1 MTSVADPPS
10 DLPPTEGS
18 QRSAPAVTETDRADV
33 NWIAVQAVL
42 RRDLTAVA
50 RSKAVVLPM
59 LLVPLLLLVLL
70 PMSVGLAANGGAL
83 DVDRFLELLP
93 GRLAHPILALP
104 EHERLVILVLGYL
117 LAPLFLIVP
126 LMVSA
131 VLAGDAFAGEKERK
145 TLESILHLPVRDKD
159 LYVAKLLAGFLP
171 SVAVSWIGFALFCVV
186 ANASAWPT
194 MERIFL
200 PTWLWAI
207 VILWI
212 SPAVAAVGLGI
223 MVRVSVRV
231 NNTQEAQQ
239 LGGAVVLPLVILAVG
254 QTTGLL
260 LAGATTAFVTGAV
273 IWAIALWLNVSG
285 ARAFT
290 RDRMASRL

>member
-1 MTSVADPPS
+1 MTEPQLAPS
-10 DLPPTEGS
+10 TRTQIDWTAV
-18 QRSAPAVTETDRADV
+18 RS
-33 NWIAVQAVL
+33 VL
-42 RRDLTAVA
+42 RKDLTAVV

-70 PMSVGLAANGGAL
+70 PMSVGLAANGGQLSA
-83 DVDRFLELLP
+83 DRFLDLLP
-93 GRLAHPILALP
+93 GGLADPILALP
-104 EHERLVILVLGYL
+104 ENERLVVLVLGYL
-117 LAPLFLIVP
+117 VAPLFLIVP

-145 TLESILHLPVRDKD
+145 TLESLLHLPVRDTD
-159 LYVAKLLAGFLP
+159 LYIAKLLAGFLP
-171 SVAVSWIGFALFCVV
+171 SVAVAWVGFALFCVV
-186 ANASAWPT
+186 ANLSAWPT
-194 MERIFL
+194 MGRLFL
-200 PTWLWAI
+200 PTKLWAI

-212 SPAVAAVGLGI
+212 APAVAAVGLGI
-223 MVRVSVRV
+223 MVRVSIRV

-260 LAGATTAFVTGAV
+260 LAGATTAFVVGGV
-273 IWAIALWLNVSG
+273 IWAIAIWLNVRG
-285 ARAFT
+285 GRAFT

>member
-1 MTSVADPPS
+1 MSRRGGRPDRVDWT
-10 DLPPTEGS
+10 
-18 QRSAPAVTETDRADV
+18 AVGALV
-33 NWIAVQAVL
+33 
-42 RRDLTAVA
+42 RRDLAAVG

-59 LLVPLLLLVLL
+59 LLVPFVLLVLL
-70 PMSVGLAANGGAL
+70 PLSVGLAANGGSL
-83 DVDRFLELLP
+83 DVDRFLDLLP
-93 GRLAHPILALP
+93 GRLAAPILDAP

-117 LAPLFLIVP
+117 VAPLFLIVP

-145 TLESILHLPVRDKD
+145 TLETLLHLPVRDRD
-159 LYVAKLLAGFLP
+159 LYIAKLLVGFLP

-186 ANASAWPT
+186 SNASAWPV

-200 PTWLWAI
+200 PTRLWAI

-212 SPAVAAVGLGI
+212 SPAVAALGLGI

-260 LAGATTAFVTGAV
+260 LAGATTALVVGAILWV
-273 IWAIALWLNVSG
+273 IAIVLNVRG

-290 RDRMASRL
+290 RDRMAARL

>member
-1 MTSVADPPS
+1 M
-10 DLPPTEGS
+10 
-18 QRSAPAVTETDRADV
+18 SAPGHRRGTDWTAVR
-33 NWIAVQAVL
+33 AVL
-42 RRDLTAVA
+42 GRDLAAVG

-70 PMSVGLAANGGAL
+70 PMSVGLAANGQQL

-93 GRLAHPILALP
+93 SRLADPVLAAP
-104 EHERLVILVLGYL
+104 QRERLVILVLGYL
-117 LAPLFLIVP
+117 VAPLFLIVP

-145 TLESILHLPVRDKD
+145 TLETILHLPVRDRD
-159 LYVAKLLAGFLP
+159 LYVAKLLVGFLP

-186 ANASAWPT
+186 ANASAWPV
-194 MERIFL
+194 MGRLFL
-200 PTWLWAI
+200 PTKVWAVI
-207 VILWI
+207 ILWI

-260 LAGATTAFVTGAV
+260 LAGVVPSLVVGAV
-273 IWAIALWLNVSG
+273 LWAVAIWLNVRG

-290 RDRMASRL
+290 RDRMAARL